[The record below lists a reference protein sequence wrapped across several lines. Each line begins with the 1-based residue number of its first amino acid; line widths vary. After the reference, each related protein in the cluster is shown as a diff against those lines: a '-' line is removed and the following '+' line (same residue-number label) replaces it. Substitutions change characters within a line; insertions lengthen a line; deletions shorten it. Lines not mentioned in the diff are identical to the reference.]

1 MDEILLSLLKKV
13 RMLLQKFEEVIRRL
27 TTKLDNLYNII
38 KDLPNLKN
46 WYLNGMN
53 LFIKGELFIWSK
65 DVRYKHLLLKLEDK
79 LKDDPKFA
87 SYFAEMAYLKMKAYK
102 NFKWDFLI
110 L

>member
-1 MDEILLSLLKKV
+1 M
-13 RMLLQKFEEVIRRL
+13 

-87 SYFAEMAYLKMKAYK
+87 SYFAENGLFKMKAYK
-102 NFKWDFLI
+102 KLQMGFPNFNPCFH
-110 L
+110 